1 MIEDIGRGIKYN
13 ALGKSIFILTGLL
26 ISILI
31 VRGIGKEEY
40 GLFIFVM
47 TIFMLLSPLYNLGL
61 TVPLTRY
68 VSEYRTKGELG
79 KIRTLI
85 LKSLKL
91 KLLSW
96 IIVSPVVLYLWRYL
110 YPETFTIAIIL
121 VFIALLTAINSTFS
135 SSLESFY
142 EQKLLNTVAIIRNIL
157 YLLLVLLVVAF
168 IPSIE
173 MVILAGLIP
182 PLLVS
187 IFLGR
192 RIRDVI
198 DVAPKTIKE
207 DKKRIAK
214 FAIAAMLAGIIS
226 YITYEKSEVVLLGAY
241 RTKGEVAS
249 YGLAYDFALRIPNL
263 ITMVI
268 GSLHYVSMTELYTK
282 NPAELRNGIKKFEKF
297 IFLFGIPM
305 CVWSFIEAENLIML
319 LYGSMML
326 DAVFPFRVILILITV
341 NLLLFPINSVIGT
354 LEKQP
359 LATSVGAIFAVVNIA
374 LDILLI
380 PKYGIN
386 GALFAVCIFFISN
399 IVFWITCAYKWIGNF
414 IPIRS
419 ITKFLVS
426 SIPIFILL
434 FFTESICEQ
443 VHFLIIFSFIGLI
456 IYLFMLK
463 ITKALSDEDK
473 NILSKI
479 DLPFVNN
486 IIKLM

>member
-31 VRGIGKEEY
+31 VRGIGKDEY
-40 GLFIFVM
+40 GLFIFVI
-47 TIFMLLSPLYNLGL
+47 TIFMLLSPIYNLGL

-68 VSEYRTKGELG
+68 ISEYRTKGELG

-96 IIVSPVVLYLWRYL
+96 IIVSPIVFYVWYYL
-110 YPETFTIAIIL
+110 YPETFIIAIIL
-121 VFIALLTAINSTFS
+121 IFIALLSAINSTFI

-142 EQKLLNTVAIIRNIL
+142 EQKLLNMVAIIRNL
-157 YLLLVLLVVAF
+157 FYLLLVLLVVAF
-168 IPSIE
+168 VPSIE

-182 PLLVS
+182 LLLEL
-187 IFLGR
+187 IMLGR
-192 RIRDVI
+192 RIKVII
-198 DVAPKTIKE
+198 DVTPKTIKE
-207 DKKRIAK
+207 DKERIAK
-214 FAIAAMLAGIIS
+214 FAIAAMLAGVIS
-226 YITYEKSEVVLLGAY
+226 YITYEKSEVIFLGAY

-282 NPAELRNGIKKFEKF
+282 NPAELRNGIRKLEKY

-305 CVWSFIEAENLIML
+305 CVWSFFEAENLIRL
-319 LYGSMML
+319 LYGSVML
-326 DAVFPFRVILILITV
+326 DAVFPFRILLILITV
-341 NLLLFPINSVIGT
+341 NLLVFPINSVIAT

-359 LATSVGAIFAVVNIA
+359 LATAIGAVLTIVNIT

-386 GALFAVCIFFISN
+386 GALFAVCVVFISS
-399 IVFWITCAYKWIGNF
+399 IVFWFSCTYKWIGNF
-414 IPIRS
+414 LPLQS
-419 ITKFLVS
+419 IAKFLVS
-426 SIPIFILL
+426 ITPMFILL
-434 FFTESICEQ
+434 FLTENICEQ
-443 VHFLIIFSFIGLI
+443 IFFLIICSFIGLI
-456 IYLFMLK
+456 SYLLMLK
-463 ITKALSDEDK
+463 ITKVLSDEDK
-473 NILSKI
+473 NILLKI
-479 DLPFVNN
+479 DLPLVNN
-486 IIKLM
+486 IIKRL